1 MPKRI
6 ILKQIPVP
14 GGSGQVPTGAIQ
26 FENDWPG
33 LFIRGDDA
41 IDMASKIR
49 LLQQRLSDSQD
60 GLVKLSLGVLD
71 KFADIIDRDVQ
82 MRMKDL

>member
-1 MPKRI
+1 M
-6 ILKQIPVP
+6 
-14 GGSGQVPTGAIQ
+14 PTGAIQ